1 MKIKTSELTGAALEQ
16 REKFEVDF
24 PDLAKHL
31 PPRVVTKALAIPVDD
46 VMKKLQKLGIPPVVK
61 SNIEAVEG

>member
-1 MKIKTSELTGAALEQ
+1 MKIKTSKLTSPAL
-16 REKFEVDF
+16 DWA
-24 PDLAKHL
+24 LLGCLCAKYQ
-31 PPRVVTKALAIPVDD
+31 PEDD